1 VHSPLKSPPADRS
14 MPQVDRSVHDS
25 VATAAPVR
33 PSAAGGMR
41 VRVEAA
47 RRRAGGAPRTPL
59 RRPGTY
65 WTATFLAVDAFAL
78 AVATIAGRLT
88 EQIAGVPLEPLV
100 WQLAFPLLVITLFGL
115 RGAYAPRLGLHP
127 LEDLRGV
134 LAATGVAAMAVISMR
149 VLLTDDVNAAAQSAR
164 LWVLATICLSV
175 GRVGLLRL
183 HAHARRHGSA
193 ARATLIVG
201 AGRTGHL
208 AARRLLAEPQLG
220 LRPVGFL
227 DKEPLSLNGQ
237 STGLPVLGASWDLDR
252 VLSEHGIEHVVIAFS
267 TAPHHVLLR
276 VVRRCW
282 QLGVPVSVL
291 PRLFEVEGQRVTVER
306 LGALPL
312 VAVHAANPK
321 GWQFKL
327 KYAVERVAAGL
338 CLLFVSPIVAAVALG
353 IRVTMGRPIFFRQRR
368 VGADGREF
376 EMIKFRTMKG
386 RPEEEGEA
394 DLDWAHQQLSSD
406 ESDEPSSNG
415 SAKGSGNGSANVSS
429 NGSAKPATGDR
440 RAPAQA
446 PCGDRRTAFG
456 RVLRH
461 FSLDELPQLWN
472 VVRGD
477 MSLVGPRPERVSYA
491 RRFERSVY
499 RYDERH
505 RVKSGITGWA
515 QVNGLRGKTSLSD
528 RVEWDN
534 DYIENWS
541 PWLDVKIVLM
551 TIACVLR
558 GQHEEQ

>member
-1 VHSPLKSPPADRS
+1 VDGVRGRS
-14 MPQVDRSVHDS
+14 RLL
-25 VATAAPVR
+25 T
-33 PSAAGGMR
+33 
-41 VRVEAA
+41 
-47 RRRAGGAPRTPL
+47 RRRLRDPRA
-59 RRPGTY
+59 Y
-65 WTATFLAVDAFAL
+65 WTATFVAVDTFAL
-78 AVATIAGRLT
+78 VVAIVTAAVT
-88 EQIAGVPLEPLV
+88 EHLAGVPTQALV
-100 WQLAFPLLVITLFGL
+100 WQIAFPAMVLALFAL
-115 RGAYAPRLGLHP
+115 RGAYAPRLGLHA
-127 LEDLRGV
+127 LDDLRGV
-134 LAATGVAAMAVISMR
+134 LSATGVAAMAVISLR
-149 VLLTDDVNAAAQSAR
+149 VLLTDDTNAAAQSAR
-164 LWVLATICLSV
+164 LWVLATICLAV

-183 HAHARRHGSA
+183 HAHARRQGTT

-208 AARRLLAEPQLG
+208 AAKRLLGEPELG

-237 STGLPVLGASWDLDR
+237 SAGLPVLGASWDLDR
-252 VLSEHGIEHVVIAFS
+252 VISEHGIEHVVIAFS
-267 TAPHHVLLR
+267 KAPHHVLLR

-282 QLGVPVSVL
+282 QLRVPVSVL

-321 GWQFKL
+321 GWKFKV
-327 KYAVERVAAGL
+327 KYAVERVLGAI
-338 CLLFVSPIVAAVALG
+338 CLLFVLPFIAVVVAG
-353 IRVTMGRPIFFRQRR
+353 IWLTMGRPIFFRQRR

-386 RPEEEGEA
+386 RPEESGEA
-394 DLDWAHQQLSSD
+394 DTDWAREQLSAEGAGAS
-406 ESDEPSSNG
+406 
-415 SAKGSGNGSANVSS
+415 
-429 NGSAKPATGDR
+429 PADR
-440 RAPAQA
+440 RGPPQA
-446 PCGDRRTAFG
+446 PCGDRRTPFG
-456 RVLRH
+456 RMLRH

-515 QVNGLRGKTSLSD
+515 QVSGLRGKTSLSD

-541 PWLDVKIVLM
+541 PWLDMKIILM

>member
-1 VHSPLKSPPADRS
+1 V
-14 MPQVDRSVHDS
+14 
-25 VATAAPVR
+25 
-33 PSAAGGMR
+33 
-41 VRVEAA
+41 
-47 RRRAGGAPRTPL
+47 
-59 RRPGTY
+59 
-65 WTATFLAVDAFAL
+65 TAT
-78 AVATIAGRLT
+78 LT
-88 EQIAGVPLEPLV
+88 ERLAGVPAEPLV
-100 WQLAFPLLVITLFGL
+100 WQLAFPALVLALFTL
-115 RGAYAPRLGLHP
+115 RGAYAPRLGLHA
-127 LEDLRGV
+127 LDDLRGV
-134 LAATGVAAMAVISMR
+134 LSATGVAAMAVISLR
-149 VLLTDDVNAAAQSAR
+149 VLLSDDINAAAQSAR
-164 LWVLATICLSV
+164 LWVLATICLGV

-183 HAHARRHGSA
+183 HAHARRQGTT

-208 AARRLLAEPQLG
+208 AAKRLLGEPELG

-237 STGLPVLGASWDLDR
+237 SAGLPVLGASWDLDH
-252 VLSEHGIEHVVIAFS
+252 VISDHGIEHVVIAFS
-267 TAPHHVLLR
+267 KAPHHVLLR

-282 QLGVPVSVL
+282 ELRVPVSVL

-312 VAVHAANPK
+312 VAVHTANPK
-321 GWQFKL
+321 GWKFKV
-327 KYAVERVAAGL
+327 KYAIERAIASVCMLFALPLIASVAT
-338 CLLFVSPIVAAVALG
+338 G
-353 IRVTMGRPIFFRQRR
+353 IWLTMGRPVFFRQRR

-386 RPEEEGEA
+386 RPEESGEA
-394 DLDWAHQQLSSD
+394 DRDWASEQLSDDGASRAAD
-406 ESDEPSSNG
+406 GD
-415 SAKGSGNGSANVSS
+415 
-429 NGSAKPATGDR
+429 PAG
-440 RAPAQA
+440 PPQA
-446 PCGDRRTAFG
+446 PCGDRRTPLG
-456 RVLRH
+456 RMLRH

-491 RRFERSVY
+491 RRFEGSVY
-499 RYDERH
+499 RYDQRH

-541 PWLDVKIVLM
+541 PWLDFKIVLM

>member
-1 VHSPLKSPPADRS
+1 MGRASKEAAVQPYQKSPEAH
-14 MPQVDRSVHDS
+14 RSVYS
-25 VATAAPVR
+25 LPAALGP
-33 PSAAGGMR
+33 R
-41 VRVEAA
+41 VA
-47 RRRAGGAPRTPL
+47 RRLRAPLEGAREPSTVLPRTGL
-59 RRPGTY
+59 RTPGAY
-65 WTATFLAVDAFAL
+65 WTLTFLAVDVFSL
-78 AVATIAGRLT
+78 AIATVTAEVTQRL
-88 EQIAGVPLEPLV
+88 AGVPAEPLI
-100 WQLAFPLLVITLFGL
+100 WQVAFPIFVLALFAL

-149 VLLTDDVNAAAQSAR
+149 VLLTDDINAAAQSAR
-164 LWVLATICLSV
+164 LWVLATICLSA
-175 GRVGLLRL
+175 GRLGLLRL
-183 HAHARRHGSA
+183 HAHARRLGKA
-193 ARATLIVG
+193 ARSTLIVG

-208 AARRLLAEPQLG
+208 AAKRLLAEPELG
-220 LRPVGFL
+220 LQPVGFL
-227 DKEPLSLNGQ
+227 DKEPMSLNGQ
-237 STGLPVLGASWDLDR
+237 ASELPVLGASWDLDR
-252 VLSEHGIEHVVIAFS
+252 IMSEHGIEHVVIAFS

-321 GWQFKL
+321 GWQFKV
-327 KYAVERVAAGL
+327 KYMIERAIAAF
-338 CLLFVSPIVAAVALG
+338 CLLLALPLIASVAVG
-353 IRVTMGRPIFFRQRR
+353 IRITMGRPIFFRQLR
-368 VGADGREF
+368 VGADGRQF
-376 EMIKFRTMKG
+376 GMIKFRTMKG
-386 RPEEEGEA
+386 KPEEDGEA
-394 DLDWAHQQLSSD
+394 DLDWACEQLAGEETTETVPRD
-406 ESDEPSSNG
+406 R
-415 SAKGSGNGSANVSS
+415 
-429 NGSAKPATGDR
+429 PA
-440 RAPAQA
+440 PPQA
-446 PCGDRRTAFG
+446 PCGDRRTTFG

-491 RRFERSVY
+491 RRFERLVY

-541 PWLDVKIVLM
+541 PWLDFKIVVM
-551 TIACVLR
+551 TIACILR